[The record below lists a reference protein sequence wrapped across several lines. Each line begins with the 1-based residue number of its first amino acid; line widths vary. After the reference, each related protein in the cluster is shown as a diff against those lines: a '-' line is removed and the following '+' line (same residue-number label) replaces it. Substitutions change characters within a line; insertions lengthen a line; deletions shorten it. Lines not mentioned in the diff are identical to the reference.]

1 MSIKVSHIQKFS
13 LWKFC
18 IVACTISFS
27 ISGCTPQK
35 RALLRV
41 TAENFRDRAA
51 DAITSV
57 KQIYQLNNL
66 PIDDNL
72 LVDQLLTDTSI
83 QFGVPGEVNRI
94 ITGENQQNTQSSD
107 VDQTLDAL
115 KAEYD
120 TAVDVFN
127 NLETIDYESKRIV
140 AQTAQ
145 PARCLTVKMLLLAK
159 IIQERPPRPRDWER
173 VIISFKLKHLAEQYR
188 NLNISSQPEAEEI
201 RRQVIEQINDWRKVN
216 FSEQQSLNESIS
228 KLLVAADTGRKL
240 SALIDDYP
248 NLNFEVIA
256 ARVTQI
262 VGVATSFTGNDYSS
276 ALTKINTL
284 EKEVNKDK
292 VLKEFMKEI
301 YLRNRQ
307 VQQPPN
313 SQLCQ

>member
-1 MSIKVSHIQKFS
+1 MSIRVPHNHKFS

-18 IVACTISFS
+18 IVACTISFT
-27 ISGCTPQK
+27 ISGCTPEK
-35 RALLRV
+35 RAMLRI

-57 KQIYQLNNL
+57 KKIYQLNNL

-72 LVDQLLTDTSI
+72 VVDQLLTDTSI
-83 QFGVPGEVNRI
+83 EFGIPTEVNSI
-94 ITGENQQNTQSSD
+94 ITGESQQNSQSSD

-120 TAVDVFN
+120 TAVEVFN
-127 NLETIDYESKRIV
+127 KLETIDYESTRIV

-159 IIQERPPRPRDWER
+159 RIQEKPPRPMDWER
-173 VIISFKLKHLAEQYR
+173 VIISSKLKDLGERYR
-188 NLNISSQPEAEEI
+188 KLSTSSQPEAEEI
-201 RRQVIEQINDWRKVN
+201 KRQVIEKIDDWRKVN
-216 FSEQQSLNESIS
+216 AAEQQSLNESIS

-240 SALIDDYP
+240 SELIDDYP

-262 VGVATSFTGNDYSS
+262 FGVATSFTGNDYSLT
-276 ALTKINTL
+276 LTKIITL
-284 EKEVNKDK
+284 EREVNKDE
-292 VLKEFMKEI
+292 VLKEFMKEVS
-301 YLRNRQ
+301 LRNRQ
-307 VQQPPN
+307 LQPPN

>member
-1 MSIKVSHIQKFS
+1 MRVPHNHKFS

-27 ISGCTPQK
+27 ISGCTPEK
-35 RALLRV
+35 RAILRV

-57 KQIYQLNNL
+57 KAIYQLHNL
-66 PIDDNL
+66 PIDDDL
-72 LVDQLLTDTSI
+72 VVDQLLTDTSI
-83 QFGVPGEVNRI
+83 EFGIPTEVNRI
-94 ITGENQQNTQSSD
+94 ITGESQLNTQSSD

-120 TAVDVFN
+120 TAVEVFN
-127 NLETIDYESKRIV
+127 KLETIDYESKRIV

-159 IIQERPPRPRDWER
+159 RIQERPPRPMDWQR
-173 VIISFKLKHLAEQYR
+173 VIISSKLKHLSEEYR
-188 NLNISSQPEAEEI
+188 KLNISSQPEAEEI
-201 RRQVIEQINDWRKVN
+201 KRQVVEQIDDWRKVN

-228 KLLVAADTGRKL
+228 KLLSAADTGRKL
-240 SALIDDYP
+240 SELIDDYP

-276 ALTKINTL
+276 ALTRINIL
-284 EKEVNKDK
+284 EKEVNRDE
-292 VLKEFMKEI
+292 VLKELMKEVS
-301 YLRNRQ
+301 LRNRQ
-307 VQQPPN
+307 VQPQN